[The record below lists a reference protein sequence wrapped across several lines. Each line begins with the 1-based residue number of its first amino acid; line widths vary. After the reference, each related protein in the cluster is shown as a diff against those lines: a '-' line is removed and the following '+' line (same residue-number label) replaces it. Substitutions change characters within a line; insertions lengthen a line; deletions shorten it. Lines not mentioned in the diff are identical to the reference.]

1 MMLSSTSSFLLD
13 GFKYFSVCVPQS
25 LNMTDTRRSGCVIFF
40 CFFLLPGT
48 TLNLLKFPIINPTC
62 DRIFRR
68 QERLKEEALKTED
81 QLSDKEKK
89 HLNRLKKQGYLVG
102 EYCVSKR

>member
-1 MMLSSTSSFLLD
+1 MSSF
-13 GFKYFSVCVPQS
+13 SV
-25 LNMTDTRRSGCVIFF
+25 
-40 CFFLLPGT
+40 FFLLPGT

-89 HLNRLKKQGYLVG
+89 HLSRLKKQGYLVG